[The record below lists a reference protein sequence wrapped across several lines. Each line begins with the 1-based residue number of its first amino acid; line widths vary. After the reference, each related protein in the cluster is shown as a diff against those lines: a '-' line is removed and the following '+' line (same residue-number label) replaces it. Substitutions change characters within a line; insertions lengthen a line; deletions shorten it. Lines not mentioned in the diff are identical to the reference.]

1 MQSNRIILRS
11 RKSGKG
17 IKSVWAQAL
26 LIAYLVLMVFIT
38 LLPVIITF
46 TLSLKTEQDI
56 STGSLWSL
64 PTKIQWANYSSAFT
78 EALSNMGITLFI
90 DLVSVFAMTMI
101 STFTAYIFV
110 RKRFPGRN
118 ILFYLIILPMLVPGV
133 VSLTPQYLTIVKMGL
148 LGSWWSLILP
158 YVAGNQIA
166 SVFLFRTFMAQQP
179 NDIYEAAEIDG
190 AGFPDVFFF
199 ESAAY
204 VRDYHGA
211 GNFHFFRYLQRLSL
225 AADDVYEQPRTRYSH
240 AGAERAC
247 RARQRNDP
255 AERPEGRARRHIRFI
270 SRQRYSAYLF
280 DGHRIEILYRRRICF
295 RNEALIIKNWRTTI

>member
-190 AGFPDVFFF
+190 AGD
-199 ESAAY
+199 
-204 VRDYHGA
+204 
-211 GNFHFFRYLQRLSL
+211 FRMYFSLSL
-225 AADDVYEQPRTRYSH
+225 PLTFGIIMVQVISIFSAIYNDYLWPLMMFMNNPEHGTLMPALKELAVRASETILPSGLKAGRGATYALYLVSGGGRRNRQKRYDRYFSSH
-240 AGAERAC
+240 
-247 RARQRNDP
+247 
-255 AERPEGRARRHIRFI
+255 
-270 SRQRYSAYLF
+270 
-280 DGHRIEILYRRRICF
+280 RRR
-295 RNEALIIKNWRTTI
+295 